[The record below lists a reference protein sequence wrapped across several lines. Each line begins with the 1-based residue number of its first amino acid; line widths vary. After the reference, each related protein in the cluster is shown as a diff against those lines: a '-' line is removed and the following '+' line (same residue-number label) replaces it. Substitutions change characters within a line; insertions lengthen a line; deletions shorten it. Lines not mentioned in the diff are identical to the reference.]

1 MALHQ
6 QAGDQLESNDP
17 SGAGEEGSVKYW
29 KIPNSGWSVLALVE
43 RYQAIP

>member
-17 SGAGEEGSVKYW
+17 GGAGEEEGGSAGKF
-29 KIPNSGWSVLALVE
+29 
-43 RYQAIP
+43 